1 MAKKLI
7 MKINIPTVMV
17 SQHPDNASKP
27 SWHTEAYIRDHDEV
41 QECFNAFSKLG
52 VSEYK
57 WDWEGKFVDESVFE
71 RLVSTYPS
79 FFHKNQL
86 GRDKFLTFRL
96 PDYRV
101 HTEFRF
107 GRALMG
113 IISAA
118 GLAKEIG
125 FCSPPIF
132 EAILSMTQ
140 SAEEIIA
147 IQEAFIELASLKHPL
162 YKTNLMKNLNIIPL
176 FEDVYRIMDSATILD
191 KYIHLHK
198 SRFGVFPSY
207 LRPYLARSDSAL
219 SSGIVPS
226 VLAIKLALS
235 KYAQFTKATGIKTF
249 PIIGAGSL
257 PFRGGSTPYSVR
269 QFTKEYSGIKTM
281 LVQSAFQYD
290 FPQKDVLTA
299 IGQIDRILPKSKA
312 LIISSK
318 DEENIRKVIADFE
331 PFYQKT
337 VKKIGPTVYS
347 IATYM
352 PARRE
357 RLKHTGLLKYPRE
370 IQGVKIPRAINF
382 TASLYS
388 IGIPPE
394 FIGVGRGL
402 KAVKKHGNLSVIEK
416 TYFNFHADLER
427 AGHYLNK
434 NVLSALAK
442 KSIGW
447 REIQEDIKIIEAYL
461 GHRFMPETPEEKAHQ
476 VFSESIYERFT
487 KGIEMT
493 DLIEEAA
500 VLRRSLG

>member
-1 MAKKLI
+1 MIRK
-7 MKINIPTVMV
+7 IPTVMV

-27 SWHTEAYIRDHDEV
+27 SWHTDAYIRDHDEV
-41 QECFNAFSKLG
+41 KECYYAFSKLG

-71 RLVSTYPS
+71 RLVSDYPT

-101 HTEFRF
+101 NTEFRL

-118 GLAKEIG
+118 GLAQEIG

-140 SAEEIIA
+140 TAEEIIA
-147 IQEAFIELASLKHPL
+147 IQEAFIELASLKNPL
-162 YKTNLMKNLNIIPL
+162 YKNSLMKNINIIPL
-176 FEDVYRIMDSATILD
+176 FEDINRIMDSSLILE

-198 SRFGVFPSY
+198 SKFGKFPSY

-219 SSGIVPS
+219 SSGLIPS
-226 VLAIKLALS
+226 ILAIKVALS
-235 KYAQFTKATGIKTF
+235 KYAKFTKDTGVETF

-257 PFRGGSTPYSVR
+257 PFRGGSTPYSVK
-269 QFTKEYSGIKTM
+269 QFMKEYSGIKTM

-290 FPQKDVLTA
+290 FPEKDVISA
-299 IGQIDRILPKSKA
+299 IEKINRTLPKGKA
-312 LIISSK
+312 LIISNA
-318 DEENIRKVIADFE
+318 DEKKIRRVINDFE

-337 VKKIGPTVYS
+337 VKDIGSTIYS
-347 IATYM
+347 IAIYM
-352 PARRE
+352 PSRRE
-357 RLKHTGLLKYPRE
+357 RLRHTGLLKYPRLV
-370 IQGVKIPRAINF
+370 QGVKVPRAINF

-388 IGIPPE
+388 IGVPPE
-394 FIGVGRGL
+394 FIGVGRGIR
-402 KAVKKHGNLSVIEK
+402 AAKKHGNLATVEK
-416 TYFNFHADLER
+416 FYFNFHNDLER
-427 AGHYLNK
+427 AGRYLNK
-434 NVLSALAK
+434 NVLSALSK
-442 KSIGW
+442 KSQGW
-447 REIQEDIKIIEAYL
+447 REIQEDIKIIETYL
-461 GHRFMPETPEEKAHQ
+461 GHKFEPETPEEKAHQ

-487 KGIEMT
+487 QGIEMT

>member
-1 MAKKLI
+1 
-7 MKINIPTVMV
+7 MKRKIPTVMV

-27 SWHTEAYIRDHDEV
+27 SWHNEAYIRDHDEV
-41 QECFNAFSKLG
+41 KECYFAFSKLG

-71 RLVSTYPS
+71 RLVSEYPT

-101 HTEFRF
+101 NTEFRL

-113 IISAA
+113 ILSAA
-118 GLAKEIG
+118 GLAKEIN
-125 FCSPPIF
+125 FHSPPIF

-140 SAEEIIA
+140 TAEEMIG
-147 IQEAFIELASLKHPL
+147 IQEAFLELGALKNPL
-162 YKTNLMKNLNIIPL
+162 YKNSSIDRINIIPL
-176 FEDVYRIMDSATILD
+176 FEDINRIMESSEILEN
-191 KYIHLHK
+191 YINLHK
-198 SRFGVFPSY
+198 SKFGKKPSY

-219 SSGIVPS
+219 SSGLIPS
-226 VLAIKLALS
+226 ILAIKVALS
-235 KYAQFTKATGIKTF
+235 RYSKFSKKTGIATY

-257 PFRGGSTPYSVR
+257 PFRGGSTPYSIK
-269 QFTKEYSGIKTM
+269 QFAKEYSGIKTM

-290 FPQKDVLTA
+290 FLQEDVQKA
-299 IGQIDRILPKSKA
+299 IEEIGKILPKGKA
-312 LIISSK
+312 RIINSD
-318 DEENIRKVIADFE
+318 DEEKIKRVIKDFE
-331 PFYQKT
+331 PFYQQT
-337 VKKIGPTVYS
+337 VKKIGATVYS
-347 IATYM
+347 IATFM

-357 RLKHTGLLKYPRE
+357 RLRHTGLLKYPRTV
-370 IQGVKIPRAINF
+370 QGVKVPRAINF

-394 FIGVGRGL
+394 FIGVGRGI
-402 KAVKKHGNLSVIEK
+402 KEAKKHGNLSIVEK
-416 TYFNFHADLER
+416 
-427 AGHYLNK
+427 HYLNFHKDLK
-434 NVLSALAK
+434 NAGRYLNKDVLSLLSK
-442 KSIGW
+442 KSKGW
-447 REIQEDIKIIEAYL
+447 REIQEDVRLIEGYL
-461 GHRFMPETPEEKAHQ
+461 GEKLGPKTTEEKAHM
-476 VFSESIYERFT
+476 VFTNGIYERFS

>member
-1 MAKKLI
+1 MIRK
-7 MKINIPTVMV
+7 IPTVMV

-27 SWHTEAYIRDHDEV
+27 SWHTDAYIRDHDEV
-41 QECFNAFSKLG
+41 KECYYAFSKLG

-71 RLVSTYPS
+71 RLISEYPT

-101 HTEFRF
+101 NTEFRL

-113 IISAA
+113 ILSAA
-118 GLAKEIG
+118 GLAEEIG
-125 FCSPPIF
+125 FFSPPIF

-140 SAEEIIA
+140 SAEEMIG
-147 IQEAFIELASLKHPL
+147 IQEAFLELASLKNPL
-162 YKTNLMKNLNIIPL
+162 YKNSFMKNINIIPL
-176 FEDVYRIMDSATILD
+176 FEDINRIMDSATILE

-198 SRFGVFPSY
+198 SKFGAFPSY
-207 LRPYLARSDSAL
+207 MRPYLARSDSAL
-219 SSGIVPS
+219 SSGLVPS

-235 KYAQFTKATGIKTF
+235 KYAKFSKDTGVKTF

-257 PFRGGSTPYSVR
+257 PFRGGSTPYSVK
-269 QFTKEYSGIKTM
+269 QFIKEYSGIKTM

-290 FPQKDVLTA
+290 FPEKDVLSA
-299 IGQIDRILPKSKA
+299 IKAIEKALPKSKA
-312 LIISSK
+312 LIVSSA
-318 DEENIRKVIADFE
+318 DERKIRRVINDFE

-347 IATYM
+347 IAIYM

-357 RLKHTGLLKYPRE
+357 RLKHTGLLKYPRMV
-370 IQGVKIPRAINF
+370 QGVKVPRAINF

-394 FIGVGRGL
+394 FIGVGRGIRS
-402 KAVKKHGNLSVIEK
+402 AKKNGNLSIVEK
-416 TYFNFHADLER
+416 TYFNFHNDLEK
-427 AGHYLNK
+427 AGGYLNK
-434 NVLSALAK
+434 KVLSVLSK
-442 KSIGW
+442 KSQGW
-447 REIQEDIKIIEAYL
+447 KEIQEDVRIIEGYL
-461 GHRFMPETPEEKAHQ
+461 GKKFEPKTPEEKAHQ

-487 KGIEMT
+487 QGIEMT